1 MYLLLK
7 MDDEPLYERI
17 IKAPRAVTPNE
28 AFNDRVLLIQTFKKG
43 IPVNGSDF
51 ISRKAINEEMRK
63 EISAR
68 YKSWNKKITVAEI
81 ATLIFDVIENVK
93 SIEESKQGGTT

>member
-7 MDDEPLYERI
+7 MDDHTLYNRI
-17 IKAPRAVTPNE
+17 IKAPRAVTLNE
-28 AFNDRVLLIQTFKKG
+28 AFNDRTLLINTFKKG

-51 ISRKAINEEMRK
+51 ISRKAIKEEMQK
-63 EISAR
+63 EINAR
-68 YKSWNKKITVAEI
+68 FKSWDKKITVAEI
-81 ATLIFDVIENVK
+81 ATLIFDVIENVN